1 MRNKLL
7 FTFFLTAIYS
17 AFSVV
22 AFAAKVSGIVTDEK
36 NEPLIGAVVVLKGAE
51 KGTQTDVDGK
61 FEINGVE
68 DGTYEVL
75 FTMITYKKVLKTI
88 TITKGK
94 DVELTVQLKEESASK
109 NLTEV
114 TVKSNKLSNTEN
126 AVLME
131 IRKSNT
137 IVSGISSQQIQKTM
151 DRNAA
156 DVVRRVPG
164 VTINDDRFIMVR
176 GLNDRY
182 NNVWLNDAAAP
193 SSEVD
198 KKSFSFDIIPS
209 GQIDRIMVYK
219 TPAPE
224 LPGDFA
230 GGMVKLYTTSIPDKN
245 TYTAGFSMSARQY
258 STGTNFNYNEP
269 SKTDWLGY
277 DDGGRSLPEGLPTEN
292 IKKSN
297 PDIANITKSFSNE
310 GWKIKQRTLSPD
322 MRFNASASNIF
333 NLKSVRIGN
342 TFAVN
347 YSNTSTNFTVNRY
360 DWDSTTFGNLF
371 HDTLSVNNRNVALLE
386 NVAVG
391 WGNNKIE
398 FRNLYNQFGRSALT
412 VRNSQNNDLDTT
424 QEYFNERIYLMEYES
439 RAIYS
444 GQLSGT
450 HKSRDDN
457 RRYTWS
463 LGYTNLFRNQP
474 DLKRIKY
481 QKAKNDDDSSYAAP
495 IPPGSPDIN
504 NGGGR
509 IFARLNE
516 NIYSFNQQY
525 NMQSIRIGNYK
536 FEGSIGSYV
545 EYKQRSYSL
554 RQFGYT
560 LKKSANPNFG
570 QLTRLPIGEMF
581 AEENLGGPNQFR
593 IEESTND
600 YDKYS
605 ANNMLIAGFIA
616 LKLPV
621 GNRVTVYGGA
631 RYEHNDYKLTTS
643 LNQVA
648 LTPQIVTKY
657 VLPSVNASYNIT
669 DKSLV
674 RVAYGMTLNRP
685 EFRENSPFYF
695 YDMENRWGVKGAM
708 FPSIINKTGDTLDVA
723 EIHNIDARWE
733 WYPSSSEM
741 IQAGVFYKDIT
752 NPIQQVISVEVGDAR
767 EYTFA
772 NYKSGYT
779 YGVEFDVRKN
789 LDFADKWL
797 NTNFFKNFNFIGNA
811 AFMKS
816 EVVPIETAFTGKT
829 PLQAQSPYMYN
840 GGIYYQNDSINLQA
854 TLVYNVFGPRI
865 FVLGKTKSKTG
876 NVWEL
881 PFHSLDL
888 MVSKRF
894 FKHYT
899 FTLGVQN
906 LLNSYT
912 RQYQDTNH
920 DNKIDRHSDIINPS
934 KNDKPINEFRM
945 GRYYTMGIKLR
956 F

>member
-1 MRNKLL
+1 MHIKVFTTVSVVLILL
-7 FTFFLTAIYS
+7 FSSFTSY
-17 AFSVV
+17 
-22 AFAAKVSGIVTDEK
+22 AAKITGIVTDEK
-36 NEPLIGAVVVLKGAE
+36 NEPLAGAIVVLKEAQKGA
-51 KGTQTDVDGK
+51 QTDVDGR

-68 DGTYEVL
+68 DGTYELVVSMVT
-75 FTMITYKKVLKTI
+75 FKKTLRTVTI
-88 TITKGK
+88 SKGK
-94 DVELTVQLKEESASK
+94 DVEVAVILKEEGK

-114 TVKSNKLSNTEN
+114 TVKTNKITNTEN

-198 KKSFSFDIIPS
+198 KKSFSFDVIPS

-230 GGMVKLYTTSIPDKN
+230 GGMVKLYTSSIPDRN
-245 TYTAGFSMSARQY
+245 TYTAGLSVSSRQY

-269 SKTDWLGY
+269 SKTDWLGF
-277 DDGGRSLPEGLPTEN
+277 DDGKRSLPQGLPSEN

-310 GWKIKQRTLSPD
+310 GWIIKQKTLSPD
-322 MRFNASASNIF
+322 MRFNASASNVF
-333 NLKSVRIGN
+333 NIKSLRIGN

-347 YSNTSTNFTVNRY
+347 YSNTSTNFTVDRY
-360 DWDSTTFGNLF
+360 DWDSTTFMNLYR
-371 HDTLSVNNRNVALLE
+371 DTLSVNNRSVALLE
-386 NVAVG
+386 NLAVG

-398 FRNLYNQFGRSALT
+398 FKNLYNQVGRAAVT
-412 VRNSQNNDLDTT
+412 VRNNLNNETDTIN
-424 QEYFNERIYLMEYES
+424 EYPNERNYIMEYES

-444 GQLSGT
+444 SQLIGT

-457 RRYTWS
+457 RKYTWAM
-463 LGYTNLFRNQP
+463 GFTNLFKNQP
-474 DLKRIKY
+474 DLRRIRY
-481 QKAKNDDDSSYAAP
+481 VKAKEDEDSSYSAP
-495 IPPGSPDIN
+495 VPAGTPDIN

-516 NIYSFNQQY
+516 NVYSFSHQY
-525 NMQSIRIGNYK
+525 SLQNLRVGNYK
-536 FEGSIGSYV
+536 FEVSAGNYI
-545 EYKQRSYSL
+545 EYKQRSYSM

-560 LKKSANPNFG
+560 LRTAGNPNAG
-570 QLTRLPIGEMF
+570 RLKRLPINQIF
-581 AEENLGGPNQFR
+581 AEENLGGQNQFR
-593 IEESTND
+593 IEEATND
-600 YDKYS
+600 YDKYDAS
-605 ANNMLIAGFIA
+605 NMLIAGFIA

-621 GNRVTVYGGA
+621 GNRVSVYGGA
-631 RYEHNDYKLTTS
+631 RYEYNDYKLTAS

-648 LTPQIVTKY
+648 QTPQIITKY
-657 VLPSVNASYNIT
+657 LLPSVNASYNIT

-708 FPSIINKTGDTLDVA
+708 FPSIVNPKGDTLDVA

-733 WYPSSSEM
+733 WYPSTGEM
-741 IQAGVFYKDIT
+741 IQAGVFYKDIK
-752 NPIQQVISVEVGDAR
+752 NPIQQVISVPTGDAR

-797 NTNFFKNFNFIGNA
+797 NANFFKNFNFVGNA

-816 EVVPIETAFTGKT
+816 EVVPIETAQTDVT
-829 PLQAQSPYMYN
+829 PLQGQSPYMYN
-840 GGIYYQNDSINLQA
+840 GGLYYQNDSLSLQA
-854 TLVYNVFGPRI
+854 TLVYNVYGPRI
-865 FVLGKTKSKTG
+865 FVLGQTKNQTG

-888 MVSKRF
+888 VVSKRF

-899 FTLGVQN
+899 FTFGVQN

-912 RQYQDTNH
+912 RQFQDTNFDNKVKNH
-920 DNKIDRHSDIINPS
+920 DNIMDASVNDR
-934 KNDKPINEFRM
+934 PINVFRM
-945 GRYYTMGIKLR
+945 GRYYTMGIKVR